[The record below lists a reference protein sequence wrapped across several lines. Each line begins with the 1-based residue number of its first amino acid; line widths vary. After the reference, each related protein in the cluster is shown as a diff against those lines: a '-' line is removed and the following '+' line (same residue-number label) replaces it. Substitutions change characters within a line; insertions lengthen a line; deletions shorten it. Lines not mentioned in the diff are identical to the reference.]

1 MIILLVVVIVIF
13 AIIGMMEGVFFISI
27 IMQRSMQSH
36 IHMLQKASLTEQF
49 IVEDLCGEN
58 GCRSVRTWTQRRP
71 AHRAIF
77 CRFSV
82 VLICASMEC
91 VQIADVLAQPRE
103 APDMERGAR

>member
-58 GCRSVRTWTQRRP
+58 GCRSVRLGGPHGAGDSAQASTLREFLLISGCGDLRR
-71 AHRAIF
+71 HGMCSGRG
-77 CRFSV
+77 
-82 VLICASMEC
+82 CA
-91 VQIADVLAQPRE
+91 
-103 APDMERGAR
+103 GAT